1 MKKSY
6 ESELPCDYYE
16 IKVVDAG
23 NTKFSVLMNVVA
35 VFTIAAIVAT
45 ATILIKPAESF
56 VESYNV
62 LRNIILILAM
72 LLYII
77 LHELVHG
84 IAYKLT
90 TRHKLTFGLTLTVA
104 YCGVPEIYVY
114 RKTALISLLAPFL
127 LFLPVFGMP
136 IFLLE
141 NAWDKIYAAF
151 LLGLHIG
158 GCTGDLYDTYLYL
171 FKFRSPDTLMRD
183 TGPKQ
188 TFYIKQPT
196 SPQKPD

>member
-1 MKKSY
+1 
-6 ESELPCDYYE
+6 
-16 IKVVDAG
+16 
-23 NTKFSVLMNVVA
+23 MNVVA

-90 TRHKLTFGLTLTVA
+90 TRCKLTFGLTLTVA

-127 LFLPVFGMP
+127 LFLPVFGTP

-183 TGPKQ
+183 IGPKQ

-196 SPQKPD
+196 SPQNPD